1 MESSRRRRRY
11 DRDTYTEFSRLVI
24 IIGIGVLCVF
34 GIWGLC
40 AMIYMSAS
48 DNRPWPFR
56 TKAPVETVRQQFS
69 GETEAQ
75 ETAAPAVQTVAQK
88 TSAPVSDEQS
98 ALQAKDREYLNG
110 NAVWNAAQVK
120 SEKYRRLMADLLSKD
135 SSRLPADDCGITQ
148 RDWVAFVKDNG
159 NVSEK
164 GLGNAYKAAVGNG
177 TFDVKRFWETAAKY
191 RDPKNPRKR

>member
-1 MESSRRRRRY
+1 MESSRRSRRY
-11 DRDTYTEFSRLVI
+11 DRDTTTEFSRLVL

-56 TKAPVETVRQQFS
+56 TKAPVETVQGSDPDEQATVTPR
-69 GETEAQ
+69 EIPEAKTPAQ
-75 ETAAPAVQTVAQK
+75 PAAQ
-88 TSAPVSDEQS
+88 VSDEQG
-98 ALQAKDREYLNG
+98 ALQSRDLEYLNG
-110 NAVWNAAQVK
+110 NTEWNAAQVK

-135 SSRLPADDCGITQ
+135 SSRLPADGCGITQ

>member
-1 MESSRRRRRY
+1 MESSRRSRRY
-11 DRDTYTEFSRLVI
+11 DRDTCTEFSRLVI

-56 TKAPVETVRQQFS
+56 TKAPVETVQRSDPDEQATVTPR
-69 GETEAQ
+69 EIPEAKTPAQ
-75 ETAAPAVQTVAQK
+75 PAAQ
-88 TSAPVSDEQS
+88 VSDEQG
-98 ALQAKDREYLNG
+98 ALQSRDLEYLNG

>member
-1 MESSRRRRRY
+1 MESSRRSRRY
-11 DRDTYTEFSRLVI
+11 DRDTTTEFSRLVI

-56 TKAPVETVRQQFS
+56 TKAPVETVQRPEPDEQATVTPR
-69 GETEAQ
+69 EIPEAKTPAQ
-75 ETAAPAVQTVAQK
+75 PAAQ
-88 TSAPVSDEQS
+88 VSDEQG
-98 ALQAKDREYLNG
+98 ALQSRDLEYLNG
-110 NAVWNAAQVK
+110 NTEWNAAQVK

-135 SSRLPADDCGITQ
+135 SSRLPADGCGITQ